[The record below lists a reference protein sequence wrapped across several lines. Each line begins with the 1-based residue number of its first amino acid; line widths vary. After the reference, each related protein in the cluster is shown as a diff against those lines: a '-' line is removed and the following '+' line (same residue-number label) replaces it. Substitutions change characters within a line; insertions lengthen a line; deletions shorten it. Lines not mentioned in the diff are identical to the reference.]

1 MILDILFSRRSGARR
16 LLLQSLSS
24 AADVC
29 FYCGLKIT
37 SEYACMKRNALII
50 LVLFLCFS
58 ACAKQA
64 PETVTEHVNR
74 IAAEFLDG
82 YYAQYPEAAYESA
95 YPNAPSDRFGDHSA
109 GSIAVW
115 NQKVDQWLQ
124 QLDGIDPTA
133 LNGTPEATTFL
144 FTLDRLRAIAD
155 RRICRSEL
163 WNVSPTWTG
172 WQTTA
177 NETLAVQPVRTPQ
190 QRTEALARLTD
201 LPRFVDTEISNL
213 RQGAETGYLAPAT
226 NVMAVA
232 GQITS
237 LLEIPTD
244 DSPLFSPAS
253 RSDDAEFVENYRGL
267 LETEVRAA
275 LTRYRD
281 YLTGEYKGRE
291 QIGVREN
298 PDGATCYAA
307 SVRYWSSLSMDPADI
322 HRAGLSNMSRIQ
334 SEMLAVAKESFGTD
348 DVGALL
354 QDLKTNPLYTFS
366 GEQEMLD
373 HVNAA
378 VRRGEAAVH
387 EWFGNVPDAEIA
399 VIPYPAYEKN
409 SGGGFY
415 SSGSADG
422 KRPGTYKVGTY
433 NPRGISKA
441 GQESTAFH
449 ESWPGHHLQG
459 TVALRNESLHP
470 ILRYMWVSGSSEG
483 WALYSEKLADEMGL
497 YSSAVTR
504 MGMLSDEAHRA
515 ARLVV
520 DTGMHIMGWTRQQAI
535 DYLLENTALGVDNVN
550 YEIDR
555 YAAVPGQATS
565 YLLGSLEIQRLRT
578 LAESRLGDDFDIRVF
593 HDRILENGAVT
604 LPMLGMSIE
613 AWIKETLAE

>member
-1 MILDILFSRRSGARR
+1 
-16 LLLQSLSS
+16 
-24 AADVC
+24 
-29 FYCGLKIT
+29 
-37 SEYACMKRNALII
+37 MKHNTLII
-50 LVLFLCFS
+50 IVFSLIFS
-58 ACAKQA
+58 ACAKEA
-64 PETVTEHVNR
+64 PESATEQVNR

-82 YYAQYPEAAYESA
+82 YYAQYPEEAYESA
-95 YPNAPSDRFGDHSA
+95 YPNAPGNRFGDHSA
-109 GSIAVW
+109 KSIIVW
-115 NQKVDQWLQ
+115 DQKVEQWLQ
-124 QLDGIDPTA
+124 QMVGIDPRA
-133 LNGTPEATTFL
+133 LNGTPEATTYL
-144 FTLDRLRAIAD
+144 FTLDRLQAIVD

-163 WNVSPTWTG
+163 WNISPTWTG
-172 WQTTA
+172 WQTTV
-177 NETLAVQPVRTPQ
+177 NETLAVQPVQTPQ
-190 QRTEALARLTD
+190 QRTAALARLAD
-201 LPRFVDTEISNL
+201 LPRLVDKEISNL
-213 RQGAETGYLAPAT
+213 RQGVETGYLAPT
-226 NVMAVA
+226 SNVAAVA
-232 GQITS
+232 GQMRS
-237 LLEIPTD
+237 LLEMPSD
-244 DSPLFSPAS
+244 DSPLFSPAL
-253 RSDDAEFVENYRGL
+253 RSSDKEFVDNYRGL
-267 LETEVRAA
+267 LETDVKAA

-281 YLTGEYKGRE
+281 YLIGEYQGRE

-298 PDGATCYAA
+298 PEGATCYAA
-307 SVRYWSSLSMDPADI
+307 SVRYWSSLPMDPADI
-322 HRAGLSNMSRIQ
+322 HRAGLTNMSRIQ

-366 GEQEMLD
+366 SEQEMLD

-415 SSGSADG
+415 SAGTADG
-422 KRPGTYKVGTY
+422 QRPGTYKVGTY
-433 NPRGISKA
+433 NPRGVSKA

-470 ILRYMWVSGSSEG
+470 ILRYMWVSGSAEG
-483 WALYSEKLADEMGL
+483 WALYTEKLADEMGL

-520 DTGMHIMGWTRQQAI
+520 DTGMHVMGWTRQQAI

-578 LAESRLGDDFDIRVF
+578 RAERELGDDFDIRVF

-613 AWIKETLAE
+613 TWIDETIAE

>member
-1 MILDILFSRRSGARR
+1 
-16 LLLQSLSS
+16 
-24 AADVC
+24 
-29 FYCGLKIT
+29 
-37 SEYACMKRNALII
+37 MKHNTLII
-50 LVLFLCFS
+50 IVFSLIFS
-58 ACAKQA
+58 ACAKET
-64 PETVTEHVNR
+64 PESATEQVNR

-82 YYAQYPEAAYESA
+82 YYAQYPEEAYESA
-95 YPNAPSDRFGDHSA
+95 YPNAPSNRFGDHSA
-109 GSIAVW
+109 KSIIVW
-115 NQKVDQWLQ
+115 DQKVEQWLQ
-124 QLDGIDPTA
+124 QMVGIDPRA
-133 LNGTPEATTFL
+133 LNGTPEATTYL
-144 FTLDRLRAIAD
+144 FTLDRLQAIVD

-163 WNVSPTWTG
+163 WNISPTWTG
-172 WQTTA
+172 WQTTV
-177 NETLAVQPVRTPQ
+177 NETLAVQPVQTPQ
-190 QRTEALARLTD
+190 QRTAALARLAD
-201 LPRFVDTEISNL
+201 LPRLVDTEISNL
-213 RQGAETGYLAPAT
+213 RQGVETGYLAPT
-226 NVMAVA
+226 SNVAAVA
-232 GQITS
+232 GQMRS
-237 LLEIPTD
+237 LLEMPSD
-244 DSPLFSPAS
+244 DSPLFSPAL
-253 RSDDAEFVENYRGL
+253 RSSDKEFVDNYRGL
-267 LETEVRAA
+267 LETDVKAA

-281 YLTGEYKGRE
+281 YLIGEYQGRE

-298 PDGATCYAA
+298 PEGATCYAA
-307 SVRYWSSLSMDPADI
+307 SVRYWSSLPMDPADI
-322 HRAGLSNMSRIQ
+322 HRAGLTNMSRIQ

-366 GEQEMLD
+366 SEQEMLD

-415 SSGSADG
+415 SAGSADG
-422 KRPGTYKVGTY
+422 QRPGTYKVGTY
-433 NPRGISKA
+433 NPRGVSKA

-470 ILRYMWVSGSSEG
+470 ILRYMWVSGSAEG
-483 WALYSEKLADEMGL
+483 WALYTEKLADEMGL

-520 DTGMHIMGWTRQQAI
+520 DTGMHVMGWTRQQAI

-578 LAESRLGDDFDIRVF
+578 RAERELGDDFDIRVF

-613 AWIKETLAE
+613 TWIDETIAE